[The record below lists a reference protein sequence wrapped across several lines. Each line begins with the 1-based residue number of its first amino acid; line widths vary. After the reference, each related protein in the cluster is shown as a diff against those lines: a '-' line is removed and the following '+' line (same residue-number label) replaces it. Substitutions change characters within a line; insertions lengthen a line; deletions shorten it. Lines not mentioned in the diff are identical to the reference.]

1 MGGARFVEF
10 NCKSGRTNYMKKHHL
25 CLISVAVLTAGCTS
39 YRHPEPVQAK
49 DALRHAM
56 TEQSKAGALT
66 SVPKSVQSE
75 LLQLNRPPQAISMP
89 EPRLR
94 IAAHDVDAVEFF
106 GSLFKGSRYSV
117 AVHPGVAG
125 QISVE
130 LKDVTLTEVL
140 AVVGDMYGFDVQRK
154 GNVFHVYPAGL
165 RTETI
170 PVNYLMMSRR
180 GLSRTSVSTG
190 GVASNDSNSSNNNNF
205 DNANG
210 STNNNTSNRSSNGGS
225 GSDGNGTRIETDT
238 NSDYWTDLRDTLQI
252 LVGSGDGRA
261 VITSP
266 QAGLV
271 TVRAYPKELKAVRE
285 FLSQSESHL
294 KRQVV
299 LEARIL
305 EVALSE
311 GYEQGVDWSGLTAS
325 WDGNKGIPTVAQP
338 ILTAPGSDPAYKL
351 LNGAGSL
358 GTSLVGATNPIFKA
372 IGGGAGFTIT
382 DGNFNVAVNL
392 LKTQGDVNTL
402 SSPRVTATNNQKAV
416 IKVGTDEY
424 YVTNASTTI
433 TTTPTGTDKTPNVEL
448 TPFFSGIAL
457 DVTPQIDED
466 GKVLLHIH
474 PSVIDTEEQNKVIDM
489 GTTGGKLQLPLA
501 KSSIRESDTV
511 VQANNG
517 DIIVIG
523 GLMKTDKQEIV
534 SKVPL
539 LGDIPWVGEAFTNR
553 RESTKKVELV
563 ILLKPTVVEKDTWQN
578 ELQRSSELLDK
589 WYPPKG

>member
-1 MGGARFVEF
+1 
-10 NCKSGRTNYMKKHHL
+10 MKKHHF
-25 CLISVAVLTAGCTS
+25 CLLPLALAVAGCTT

-49 DALRHAM
+49 DALKQAM
-56 TEQSKAGALT
+56 SEQSPTAPLT
-66 SVPKSVQSE
+66 SLPPSVQSE
-75 LLQLNRPPQAISMP
+75 LLQLNRPQQPMTIP
-89 EPRLR
+89 EKRMR

-125 QISVE
+125 VISVE
-130 LKDVTLTEVL
+130 LKDVTLQEAL
-140 AVVGDMYGFDVQRK
+140 ATVGDMYGFDVQRK

-170 PVNYLMMSRR
+170 PVNYLMMARR

-190 GVASNDSNSSNNNNF
+190 GVTANDNNNGNNNNF
-205 DNANG
+205 DNG
-210 STNNNTSNRSSNGGS
+210 LNNNSQGNTAS
-225 GSDGNGTRIETDT
+225 GDNNTNSNGTRIETDS
-238 NSDYWTDLRDTLQI
+238 NNDYWTDLRDALQTLI
-252 LVGSGDGRA
+252 GTGEGRA

-285 FLSQSESHL
+285 FLDQSGEHL

-305 EVALSE
+305 EVSLNE
-311 GYEQGVDWSGLTAS
+311 GYEQGVDWSGLSAS
-325 WDGNKGIPTVAQP
+325 WDGGKGIT
-338 ILTAPGSDPAYKL
+338 G
-351 LNGAGSL
+351 GGSL
-358 GTSLVGATNPIFKA
+358 MDSPIASTPNQIFRA
-372 IGGGAGFTIT
+372 LGGGAGFTIS
-382 DGNFNVAVNL
+382 DGNFNVAVSL

-424 YVTNASTTI
+424 FVTNASTT
-433 TTTPTGTDKTPNVEL
+433 TTTSGTSAPIVTPNVEL

-457 DVTPQIDED
+457 DVTPQIDEQ

-474 PSVIDTEEQNKVIDM
+474 PSVIDTEEQSKTISV
-489 GTTGGKLQLPLA
+489 GTADPLVLPLA

-523 GLMKTDKQEIV
+523 GLMKTDRQEIV

-553 RESTKKVELV
+553 RESNRKVELV
-563 ILLKPTVVEKDTWQN
+563 ILLKPTVVEKDTWQK

>member
-1 MGGARFVEF
+1 
-10 NCKSGRTNYMKKHHL
+10 MKKHRL
-25 CLISVAVLTAGCTS
+25 CLISVAMMAAGCTT
-39 YRHPEPVQAK
+39 YQHPEPTQAK
-49 DALRHAM
+49 DALKQAM
-56 TEQSKAGALT
+56 NEQQKQAAPLTAL
-66 SVPKSVQSE
+66 PKSVQSE
-75 LLQLNRPPQAISMP
+75 LLQLNRPQMPVGMP
-89 EPRLR
+89 EKRLR
-94 IAAHDVDAVEFF
+94 IAAHDVEAVEFF
-106 GSLFKGSRYSV
+106 GSLFNGSRYSV

-125 QISVE
+125 LVSVE
-130 LKDVTLTEVL
+130 LKDVTLPEVL

-154 GNVFHVYPAGL
+154 GNVFHIYPAGL

-190 GVASNDSNSSNNNNF
+190 GVTANDSNNSSDSSFDSASNNN
-205 DNANG
+205 
-210 STNNNTSNRSSNGGS
+210 STNNSSGNNSNGNS
-225 GSDGNGTRIETDT
+225 SNGTRIETDT
-238 NSDYWTDLRDTLQI
+238 NSDYWTDLRDSLQTLI
-252 LVGSGDGRA
+252 GTGDGRA

-271 TVRAYPKELKAVRE
+271 TIRAYPKELKAVRE
-285 FLSQSESHL
+285 FLNQSDSHL

-299 LEARIL
+299 LEARII
-305 EVALSE
+305 EVALNE
-311 GYEQGVDWSGLTAS
+311 GYEQGVDWSGLSAS
-325 WDGNKGIPTVAQP
+325 WDGNKGIT
-338 ILTAPGSDPAYKL
+338 G
-351 LNGAGSL
+351 GGSL
-358 GTSLVGATNPIFKA
+358 ANTQLPTTPNQIFSA
-372 IGGGAGFTIT
+372 LGGGAGFKVS

-424 YVTNASTTI
+424 FVTNASTTTVS
-433 TTTPTGTDKTPNVEL
+433 TTSGDRTTPNVEL
-448 TPFFSGIAL
+448 TPFFSGISL
-457 DVTPQIDED
+457 DVTPQIDEE

-474 PSVIDTEEQNKVIDM
+474 PSVIDTEEQTKTIKVTDSD
-489 GTTGGKLQLPLA
+489 TLVLPLA

-563 ILLKPTVVEKDTWQN
+563 IMLKPTVVEKDTWQN

-589 WYPPKG
+589 WYPAKG

>member
-10 NCKSGRTNYMKKHHL
+10 NCKSGCTYYMKKHHL
-25 CLISVAVLTAGCTS
+25 CLISAAVLTAGCTS

-56 TEQSKAGALT
+56 TEQNKGGALT

-190 GVASNDSNSSNNNNF
+190 GVASNDNNSSNNNNF
-205 DNANG
+205 DNANN
-210 STNNNTSNRSSNGGS
+210 STNNSTSNRSSNGS
-225 GSDGNGTRIETDT
+225 SNSDSNGTRIETDT
-238 NSDYWTDLRDTLQI
+238 SSDYWTDLRDTLQTLI
-252 LVGSGDGRA
+252 GGGDGRA

-271 TVRAYPKELKAVRE
+271 TIRAYPKELKAVRE
-285 FLSQSESHL
+285 FLNQSESHL

-305 EVALSE
+305 EVSLNE
-311 GYEQGVDWSGLTAS
+311 GYEQGVDWSGLSAS
-325 WDGNKGIPTVAQP
+325 WDGNKGIT
-338 ILTAPGSDPAYKL
+338 G
-351 LNGAGSL
+351 GGSL
-358 GTSLVGATNPIFKA
+358 TPSTIANTPNQIFSA
-372 IGGGAGFTIT
+372 LGGGAGFKIS

-424 YVTNASTTI
+424 FVTNASTT
-433 TTTPTGTDKTPNVEL
+433 TTTSGTSAPIVTPNVEL

-457 DVTPQIDED
+457 DVTPQIDEE

-474 PSVIDTEEQNKVIDM
+474 PSVIDTEEQKKTIDV
-489 GTTGGKLQLPLA
+489 GTADPLILPLA

>member
-1 MGGARFVEF
+1 
-10 NCKSGRTNYMKKHHL
+10 MKKHHL
-25 CLISVAVLTAGCTS
+25 CLISAAVLTAGCTS

-56 TEQSKAGALT
+56 TEQNKGGALT

-117 AVHPGVAG
+117 AVHPGVVG

-190 GVASNDSNSSNNNNF
+190 GVTANDNNGNSNSF

-210 STNNNTSNRSSNGGS
+210 SNNSTSNSNRSSNGS
-225 GSDGNGTRIETDT
+225 SNSDSNGTRIETDT
-238 NSDYWTDLRDTLQI
+238 NSDYWTDLRDTLQTLI
-252 LVGSGDGRA
+252 GSGDGRA

-271 TVRAYPKELKAVRE
+271 TIRAYPKELKAVRE
-285 FLSQSESHL
+285 FLNQSESHL

-305 EVALSE
+305 EVALNE
-311 GYEQGVDWSGLTAS
+311 GYEQGVDWSGLSAS
-325 WDGNKGIPTVAQP
+325 WDGNKGITGGGSAAPSQLPTTPNQ
-338 ILTAPGSDPAYKL
+338 
-351 LNGAGSL
+351 
-358 GTSLVGATNPIFKA
+358 IFSA
-372 IGGGAGFTIT
+372 LGGGAGFKIS

-424 YVTNASTTI
+424 FVTNASTTI
-433 TTTPTGTDKTPNVEL
+433 TTNSSGVSDKTPNVEL

-457 DVTPQIDED
+457 DVTPQIDEE

-474 PSVIDTEEQNKVIDM
+474 PSVIDTEEQQKTIDM
-489 GTTGGKLQLPLA
+489 GTSGGTLQLPLA

>member
-1 MGGARFVEF
+1 
-10 NCKSGRTNYMKKHHL
+10 MKTHRL
-25 CLISVAVLTAGCTS
+25 CLIAVAMMTAGCTT
-39 YRHPEPVQAK
+39 YRHPEPTQAK
-49 DALRHAM
+49 DALKQAM
-56 TEQSKAGALT
+56 SEQQKQAAPLT
-66 SVPKSVQSE
+66 TLPESVQSE
-75 LLQLNRPPQAISMP
+75 LLQLNRPQTPVPMP
-89 EPRLR
+89 EKRLR
-94 IAAHDVDAVEFF
+94 IAAHDVEAVEFF

-117 AVHPGVAG
+117 AVHPGVSG
-125 QISVE
+125 LVSVE
-130 LKDVTLTEVL
+130 LKDVTLQEVL

-154 GNVFHVYPAGL
+154 GNVFHIYPAGL

-190 GVASNDSNSSNNNNF
+190 GVTSNDNNNSNNNSFDSANSNNTSTSNSS
-205 DNANG
+205 G
-210 STNNNTSNRSSNGGS
+210 SNGN
-225 GSDGNGTRIETDT
+225 SDNSNGTRIETDT
-238 NSDYWTDLRDTLQI
+238 NSDYWTDLRTSLEMLI
-252 LVGSGDGRA
+252 GTGDGRA

-271 TVRAYPKELKAVRE
+271 TIRAYPKELKAVRE
-285 FLSQSESHL
+285 FLNQSESHL

-305 EVALSE
+305 EVALNE
-311 GYEQGVDWSGLTAS
+311 GYEQGVDWSGLSAS
-325 WDGNKGIPTVAQP
+325 WDGNKGIT
-338 ILTAPGSDPAYKL
+338 G
-351 LNGAGSL
+351 GGSL
-358 GTSLVGATNPIFKA
+358 ANTGLPVTPNQIFTA
-372 IGGGAGFTIT
+372 LGGGAGFKIS
-382 DGNFNVAVNL
+382 DGSFKVAVNL

-424 YVTNASTTI
+424 FVTNASTTI
-433 TTTPTGTDKTPNVEL
+433 TTNSSGVSDKTPNVEL

-457 DVTPQIDED
+457 DVTPQIDEE

-489 GTTGGKLQLPLA
+489 GTTGGKLELPLA
-501 KSSIRESDTV
+501 RSSIRESDTV

-563 ILLKPTVVEKDTWQN
+563 ILLKPTVVEKETWQN
-578 ELQRSSELLDK
+578 ELQRSADLLDK

>member
-1 MGGARFVEF
+1 
-10 NCKSGRTNYMKKHHL
+10 MKKHHL
-25 CLISVAVLTAGCTS
+25 CLISAAVLTAGCTS

-56 TEQSKAGALT
+56 TEQNKGGALT

-190 GVASNDSNSSNNNNF
+190 GVASNDNNSSNNNNF
-205 DNANG
+205 DNANN
-210 STNNNTSNRSSNGGS
+210 STNNSTSNRSSNGS
-225 GSDGNGTRIETDT
+225 SNSDSNGTRIETDT
-238 NSDYWTDLRDTLQI
+238 SSDYWTDLRDTLQTLI
-252 LVGSGDGRA
+252 GGGDGRA

-271 TVRAYPKELKAVRE
+271 TIRAYPKELKAVRE
-285 FLSQSESHL
+285 FLNQSESHL

-305 EVALSE
+305 EVSLNE
-311 GYEQGVDWSGLTAS
+311 GYEQGVDWSGLSAS
-325 WDGNKGIPTVAQP
+325 WDGNKGIT
-338 ILTAPGSDPAYKL
+338 G
-351 LNGAGSL
+351 GGSL
-358 GTSLVGATNPIFKA
+358 TPSTIANTPNQIFSA
-372 IGGGAGFTIT
+372 LGGGAGFKIS

-424 YVTNASTTI
+424 FVTNASTT
-433 TTTPTGTDKTPNVEL
+433 TTTSGTSAPIVTPNVEL

-457 DVTPQIDED
+457 DVTPQIDEE

-474 PSVIDTEEQNKVIDM
+474 PSVIDTEEQKKTIDV
-489 GTTGGKLQLPLA
+489 GTADPLILPLA

>member
-1 MGGARFVEF
+1 M
-10 NCKSGRTNYMKKHHL
+10 NNMKKHHF
-25 CLISVAVLTAGCTS
+25 CLLPIALAMAGCTT
-39 YRHPEPVQAK
+39 YKHPEPVQAK
-49 DALRHAM
+49 DALKQAM
-56 TEQSKAGALT
+56 TEQNQTAPLT
-66 SVPKSVQSE
+66 TLPPSVQSE
-75 LLQLNRPPQAISMP
+75 LLQLNRPQQPMAVP
-89 EPRLR
+89 EKRLR

-125 QISVE
+125 SISVE
-130 LKDVTLTEVL
+130 LKDVTLQEAL

-170 PVNYLMMSRR
+170 PVNYLMMARR

-190 GVASNDSNSSNNNNF
+190 GVTANDNNNNGNNNSFDGSNNSSNSNNGNNNY
-205 DNANG
+205 G
-210 STNNNTSNRSSNGGS
+210 SSSNGDS
-225 GSDGNGTRIETDT
+225 SNSNNSNGTRIETDS
-238 NSDYWTDLRDTLQI
+238 NNDYWTDLRDSLQTLI
-252 LVGSGDGRA
+252 GTGEGRA

-271 TVRAYPKELKAVRE
+271 TVRAYPKELKAVRD
-285 FLSQSESHL
+285 FLDQSGEHL

-305 EVALSE
+305 EVSLNE
-311 GYEQGVDWSGLTAS
+311 GYEQGVDWNGLSAS
-325 WDGNKGIPTVAQP
+325 WDGNKGIR
-338 ILTAPGSDPAYKL
+338 G
-351 LNGAGSL
+351 GGSL
-358 GTSLVGATNPIFKA
+358 GNSQVGASNPIFNA
-372 IGGGAGFTIT
+372 IGGGAGFTIS
-382 DGNFNVAVNL
+382 DGNFVVAVDL

-424 YVTNASTTI
+424 FVTNASTT
-433 TTTPTGTDKTPNVEL
+433 TTTSGNSAPIVTPNVEL

-457 DVTPQIDED
+457 DVTPQIDEQ
-466 GKVLLHIH
+466 GRVLLHIH
-474 PSVIDTEEQNKVIDM
+474 PSVIDTEEQKKTIDV
-489 GTTGGKLQLPLA
+489 GTAAPLILPLA

-523 GLMKTDKQEIV
+523 GLMKTDKKEVV

-553 RESTKKVELV
+553 SESTQKVELV
-563 ILLKPTVVEKDTWQN
+563 ILLKPTVVDNDTWQK

-589 WYPPKG
+589 WYPSKG

>member
-1 MGGARFVEF
+1 
-10 NCKSGRTNYMKKHHL
+10 MKKHRL
-25 CLISVAVLTAGCTS
+25 CLISVAMMAAGCTT
-39 YRHPEPVQAK
+39 YQHPEPTQAK
-49 DALRHAM
+49 DALKQAM
-56 TEQSKAGALT
+56 NEQQKQAAPLTAL
-66 SVPKSVQSE
+66 PKSVQSE
-75 LLQLNRPPQAISMP
+75 LLQLNRPQMPVGMP
-89 EPRLR
+89 EKRLR
-94 IAAHDVDAVEFF
+94 IAAHDVEAVEFF

-125 QISVE
+125 LVSVE
-130 LKDVTLTEVL
+130 LKDVTLPEVL

-154 GNVFHVYPAGL
+154 GNVFHIYPAGL

-190 GVASNDSNSSNNNNF
+190 GVTANDSNNSSDSSFDSASNNNS
-205 DNANG
+205 G
-210 STNNNTSNRSSNGGS
+210 SNSSTSSNSS
-225 GSDGNGTRIETDT
+225 GDNNNGTRIETDT
-238 NSDYWTDLRDTLQI
+238 NSDYWTDLRDSLQTLI
-252 LVGSGDGRA
+252 GTGDGRA

-271 TVRAYPKELKAVRE
+271 TIRAYPKELKAVRE
-285 FLSQSESHL
+285 FLTQSESHL

-299 LEARIL
+299 LEARII
-305 EVALSE
+305 EVALNE
-311 GYEQGVDWSGLTAS
+311 GYEQGVDWSGLSAS
-325 WDGNKGIPTVAQP
+325 WDGNKGITGGQSLANTQLPSTPNQ
-338 ILTAPGSDPAYKL
+338 IFTAL
-351 LNGAGSL
+351 
-358 GTSLVGATNPIFKA
+358 
-372 IGGGAGFTIT
+372 GGGAGFTIS

-433 TTTPTGTDKTPNVEL
+433 TTTSTGTDKTPNVEL

-457 DVTPQIDED
+457 DVTPQIDEE

-489 GTTGGKLQLPLA
+489 GTSGGKLQLPLA

-563 ILLKPTVVEKDTWQN
+563 IMLKPTVVEKDTWQN

-589 WYPPKG
+589 WYPAKG

>member
-1 MGGARFVEF
+1 
-10 NCKSGRTNYMKKHHL
+10 MKKHPF
-25 CLISVAVLTAGCTS
+25 CLLPLALAVAGCTT

-49 DALRHAM
+49 DALKQAM
-56 TEQSKAGALT
+56 SEQSPTAPLT
-66 SVPKSVQSE
+66 SLPPSVQSE
-75 LLQLNRPPQAISMP
+75 LLQLNRPQQPMTIP
-89 EPRLR
+89 EKRMR

-125 QISVE
+125 VISVE
-130 LKDVTLTEVL
+130 LKDVTLQEAL
-140 AVVGDMYGFDVQRK
+140 ATVGDMYGFDVQRK

-170 PVNYLMMSRR
+170 PVNYLMMARR

-190 GVASNDSNSSNNNNF
+190 GVTANDNNNGNNNNF
-205 DNANG
+205 DNGLNNSGNNNSQGNTANG
-210 STNNNTSNRSSNGGS
+210 DNNTNS
-225 GSDGNGTRIETDT
+225 NGTRIETDS
-238 NSDYWTDLRDTLQI
+238 NNDYWTDLRDALQTLI
-252 LVGSGDGRA
+252 GTGEGRA

-285 FLSQSESHL
+285 FLDQSGEHL

-305 EVALSE
+305 EVSLNE
-311 GYEQGVDWSGLTAS
+311 GYEQGVDWSGLSAS
-325 WDGNKGIPTVAQP
+325 WDGGKGIT
-338 ILTAPGSDPAYKL
+338 G
-351 LNGAGSL
+351 GGSL
-358 GTSLVGATNPIFKA
+358 MDSPIASTPNQIFRA
-372 IGGGAGFTIT
+372 LGGGAGFTIS
-382 DGNFNVAVNL
+382 DGNFNVAVSL

-424 YVTNASTTI
+424 FVTNASTT
-433 TTTPTGTDKTPNVEL
+433 TTTSGTSAPIVTPNVEL

-457 DVTPQIDED
+457 DVTPQIDEQ

-474 PSVIDTEEQNKVIDM
+474 PSVIDTEEQSKTINV
-489 GTTGGKLQLPLA
+489 GTADPLVLPLA

-523 GLMKTDKQEIV
+523 GLMKTDRQEIV

-553 RESTKKVELV
+553 RESNRKVELV
-563 ILLKPTVVEKDTWQN
+563 ILLKPTVVEKDTWQK

>member
-1 MGGARFVEF
+1 M
-10 NCKSGRTNYMKKHHL
+10 
-25 CLISVAVLTAGCTS
+25 
-39 YRHPEPVQAK
+39 
-49 DALRHAM
+49 
-56 TEQSKAGALT
+56 
-66 SVPKSVQSE
+66 
-75 LLQLNRPPQAISMP
+75 
-89 EPRLR
+89 
-94 IAAHDVDAVEFF
+94 EFF

-125 QISVE
+125 LVSVE
-130 LKDVTLTEVL
+130 LKDVTLPEVL

-154 GNVFHVYPAGL
+154 GNVFHIYPAGL

-190 GVASNDSNSSNNNNF
+190 GVTANDSNNSSDSSFDSASNNN
-205 DNANG
+205 
-210 STNNNTSNRSSNGGS
+210 STNNSSGNNSNGNS
-225 GSDGNGTRIETDT
+225 SNGTRIETDT
-238 NSDYWTDLRDTLQI
+238 NSDYWTDLRDSLQTLI
-252 LVGSGDGRA
+252 GTGDGRA

-271 TVRAYPKELKAVRE
+271 TIRAYPKELKAVRE
-285 FLSQSESHL
+285 FLNQSDSHL

-299 LEARIL
+299 LEARII
-305 EVALSE
+305 EVALNE
-311 GYEQGVDWSGLTAS
+311 GYEQGVDWSGLSAS
-325 WDGNKGIPTVAQP
+325 WDGNKGIT
-338 ILTAPGSDPAYKL
+338 G
-351 LNGAGSL
+351 GGSL
-358 GTSLVGATNPIFKA
+358 ANTQLPTTPNQVFTAL
-372 IGGGAGFTIT
+372 GGGAGFKVS

-424 YVTNASTTI
+424 FVTNASTTTVS
-433 TTTPTGTDKTPNVEL
+433 TTSADRTTPNVEL
-448 TPFFSGIAL
+448 TPFFSGISL
-457 DVTPQIDED
+457 DVTPQIDEE

-474 PSVIDTEEQNKVIDM
+474 PSVIDTEEQTKTIKVTDSD
-489 GTTGGKLQLPLA
+489 TLVLPLA

-563 ILLKPTVVEKDTWQN
+563 IMLKPTVVEKDTWQN

-589 WYPPKG
+589 WYPAKG

>member
-1 MGGARFVEF
+1 
-10 NCKSGRTNYMKKHHL
+10 MKKHHL
-25 CLISVAVLTAGCTS
+25 CLISAAVLTAGCTS

-56 TEQSKAGALT
+56 TEQNKGGALT

-89 EPRLR
+89 EARLR

-190 GVASNDSNSSNNNNF
+190 GVTANDNNGNSNSF
-205 DNANG
+205 DNANN
-210 STNNNTSNRSSNGGS
+210 STNNNSISNRSSNGS
-225 GSDGNGTRIETDT
+225 SNSDSNGTRIETDT
-238 NSDYWTDLRDTLQI
+238 NSDYWTDLRDTLQTLI
-252 LVGSGDGRA
+252 GSGDGRA

-271 TVRAYPKELKAVRE
+271 TIRAYPKELKAVRE
-285 FLSQSESHL
+285 FLNQSESHL

-305 EVALSE
+305 EVALNE
-311 GYEQGVDWSGLTAS
+311 GYEQGVDWSGLSAS
-325 WDGNKGIPTVAQP
+325 WDGNKGIT
-338 ILTAPGSDPAYKL
+338 G
-351 LNGAGSL
+351 GGSL
-358 GTSLVGATNPIFKA
+358 TPSTIANTPNQIFSA
-372 IGGGAGFTIT
+372 LGGGAGFKIS

-424 YVTNASTTI
+424 FVTNASTTI
-433 TTTPTGTDKTPNVEL
+433 TTNSSGVSDKTPNVEL

-457 DVTPQIDED
+457 DVTPQIDEE

-489 GTTGGKLQLPLA
+489 GTTGGKLELPLA

>member
-1 MGGARFVEF
+1 
-10 NCKSGRTNYMKKHHL
+10 MKKHRL
-25 CLISVAVLTAGCTS
+25 CLITVAMMAAGCTT
-39 YRHPEPVQAK
+39 YQHPEPTQAK
-49 DALRHAM
+49 DALKQAM
-56 TEQSKAGALT
+56 NEQQKQAAPLTAL
-66 SVPKSVQSE
+66 PKSVQSE
-75 LLQLNRPPQAISMP
+75 LLQLNRPQIPVGMP
-89 EPRLR
+89 EKRLR
-94 IAAHDVDAVEFF
+94 IAAHDVEAVEFF

-125 QISVE
+125 LVSVE
-130 LKDVTLTEVL
+130 LKDVTLPEVL

-154 GNVFHVYPAGL
+154 GNVFHIYPAGL

-190 GVASNDSNSSNNNNF
+190 GVTANDSNNSSDSSFDSASNNNS
-205 DNANG
+205 G
-210 STNNNTSNRSSNGGS
+210 SNSSTSSNSS
-225 GSDGNGTRIETDT
+225 GDNNNGTRIETDT
-238 NSDYWTDLRDTLQI
+238 NSDYWTDLRDSLQTLI
-252 LVGSGDGRA
+252 GTGDGRA

-271 TVRAYPKELKAVRE
+271 TIRAYPKELKAVRE
-285 FLSQSESHL
+285 FLTQSESHL

-299 LEARIL
+299 LEARII
-305 EVALSE
+305 EVALNE
-311 GYEQGVDWSGLTAS
+311 GYEQGVDWSGLSAS
-325 WDGNKGIPTVAQP
+325 WDGNKGITGGQ
-338 ILTAPGSDPAYKL
+338 
-351 LNGAGSL
+351 SL
-358 GTSLVGATNPIFKA
+358 ANTQLPSTPNQIFSA
-372 IGGGAGFTIT
+372 LGGGAGFKIS

-433 TTTPTGTDKTPNVEL
+433 TTTSTGTDKTPNVEL

-457 DVTPQIDED
+457 DVTPQIDEE

-489 GTTGGKLQLPLA
+489 GTSGGKLQLPLA

-563 ILLKPTVVEKDTWQN
+563 IMLKPTVVEKDTWQN

-589 WYPPKG
+589 WYPAKG

>member
-1 MGGARFVEF
+1 
-10 NCKSGRTNYMKKHHL
+10 MKKHHL
-25 CLISVAVLTAGCTS
+25 CLISAAVLTAGCTS

-56 TEQSKAGALT
+56 TEQNKGGALT

-190 GVASNDSNSSNNNNF
+190 GVASNDNNSSNNNNF
-205 DNANG
+205 DNANN
-210 STNNNTSNRSSNGGS
+210 STNNSASNRSSNGNS
-225 GSDGNGTRIETDT
+225 NSDSNGTRIETDT
-238 NSDYWTDLRDTLQI
+238 NSDYWTDLRDTLQTLI
-252 LVGSGDGRA
+252 GSGDGRA

-271 TVRAYPKELKAVRE
+271 TIRAYPKELKAVRE
-285 FLSQSESHL
+285 FLNQSESHL

-305 EVALSE
+305 EVALNE
-311 GYEQGVDWSGLTAS
+311 GYEQGVDWSGLSAS
-325 WDGNKGIPTVAQP
+325 WDGNKGIT
-338 ILTAPGSDPAYKL
+338 G
-351 LNGAGSL
+351 GGSL
-358 GTSLVGATNPIFKA
+358 TPSTIANTPNQIFSA
-372 IGGGAGFTIT
+372 LGGGAGFKIS

-424 YVTNASTTI
+424 FVTNASTT
-433 TTTPTGTDKTPNVEL
+433 TTTSGTSAPIVTPNVEL

-457 DVTPQIDED
+457 DVTPQIDEE

-474 PSVIDTEEQNKVIDM
+474 PSVIDTEEQKKTIDV
-489 GTTGGKLQLPLA
+489 GTADPLILPLA

>member
-1 MGGARFVEF
+1 
-10 NCKSGRTNYMKKHHL
+10 MKKHHL
-25 CLISVAVLTAGCTS
+25 CLISAAVLTAGCTS

-56 TEQSKAGALT
+56 TEQNKGGALT

-75 LLQLNRPPQAISMP
+75 LLQLNRPPQAISMS

-190 GVASNDSNSSNNNNF
+190 GVASNDNNSSNNNNF
-205 DNANG
+205 DNANNN
-210 STNNNTSNRSSNGGS
+210 TNNSTSNRSSNGNS
-225 GSDGNGTRIETDT
+225 NSDSNGTRIETDT
-238 NSDYWTDLRDTLQI
+238 NSDYWTDLRDTLQTLI
-252 LVGSGDGRA
+252 GSGDGRA

-271 TVRAYPKELKAVRE
+271 TIRAYPKELKAVRE
-285 FLSQSESHL
+285 FLNQSESHL

-305 EVALSE
+305 EVALNE
-311 GYEQGVDWSGLTAS
+311 GYEQGVDWSGLSAS
-325 WDGNKGIPTVAQP
+325 WDGNKGIT
-338 ILTAPGSDPAYKL
+338 G
-351 LNGAGSL
+351 GGSL
-358 GTSLVGATNPIFKA
+358 TPSTIANTPNQIFSA
-372 IGGGAGFTIT
+372 LGGGAGFKIS

-424 YVTNASTTI
+424 FVTNASTT
-433 TTTPTGTDKTPNVEL
+433 TTTSGTSAPIVTPNVEL

-457 DVTPQIDED
+457 DVTPQIDEE

-474 PSVIDTEEQNKVIDM
+474 PSVIDTEEQKKTIDV
-489 GTTGGKLQLPLA
+489 GTADPLILPLA

>member
-1 MGGARFVEF
+1 
-10 NCKSGRTNYMKKHHL
+10 MKKHHF
-25 CLISVAVLTAGCTS
+25 CLLPLALAVAACTS
-39 YRHPEPVQAK
+39 YQHPEPVQAK
-49 DALRHAM
+49 DALKQAM
-56 TEQSKAGALT
+56 NEQTPTAPLT
-66 SVPKSVQSE
+66 TLPPSVQSE
-75 LLQLNRPPQAISMP
+75 LLQLNRPQQPLAVP
-89 EPRLR
+89 EKRLR

-125 QISVE
+125 AISVE
-130 LKDVTLTEVL
+130 LKDVTLQEAL
-140 AVVGDMYGFDVQRK
+140 ATVGDMYGFDVQRK

-170 PVNYLMMSRR
+170 PVNYLMMARR

-190 GVASNDSNSSNNNNF
+190 GVTANDNNNN
-205 DNANG
+205 G
-210 STNNNTSNRSSNGGS
+210 NNNVDSSGNNNGGNNNLGSSNGDNGNS
-225 GSDGNGTRIETDT
+225 NNSNGTRIETDS
-238 NSDYWTDLRDTLQI
+238 NNDYWTDLRDALQTLI
-252 LVGSGDGRA
+252 GTGEGRA

-285 FLSQSESHL
+285 FLDQSGEHL

-305 EVALSE
+305 EVSLNE
-311 GYEQGVDWSGLTAS
+311 GYEQGVDWSGLSAS
-325 WDGNKGIPTVAQP
+325 WDGNKGIR
-338 ILTAPGSDPAYKL
+338 G
-351 LNGAGSL
+351 GGSL
-358 GTSLVGATNPIFKA
+358 GNSQVGASNPIFNA
-372 IGGGAGFTIT
+372 IGGGAGFTIS
-382 DGNFNVAVNL
+382 DGNFVVAVDL

-424 YVTNASTTI
+424 FVTNASTT
-433 TTTPTGTDKTPNVEL
+433 TTTSGNSAPIVTPNVEL

-457 DVTPQIDED
+457 DVTPQIDEA
-466 GKVLLHIH
+466 GRVLLHIH
-474 PSVIDTEEQNKVIDM
+474 PSVIDTEEQNKTINV
-489 GTTGGKLQLPLA
+489 GTADPLVLPLA
-501 KSSIRESDTV
+501 KSAIRESDTV

-563 ILLKPTVVEKDTWQN
+563 ILLKPTVVEKDTWQK

>member
-1 MGGARFVEF
+1 
-10 NCKSGRTNYMKKHHL
+10 MKKHRL
-25 CLISVAVLTAGCTS
+25 CLITVAMMAAGCTT
-39 YRHPEPVQAK
+39 YQHPEPTQAK
-49 DALRHAM
+49 DALKQAM
-56 TEQSKAGALT
+56 NEQQKQAAPLTAL
-66 SVPKSVQSE
+66 PKSVQSE
-75 LLQLNRPPQAISMP
+75 LLQLNRPQMPVGMP
-89 EPRLR
+89 EKRLR
-94 IAAHDVDAVEFF
+94 IAAHDVEAVEFF

-125 QISVE
+125 LVSVE
-130 LKDVTLTEVL
+130 LKDVTLPEVL

-154 GNVFHVYPAGL
+154 GNVFHIYPAGL

-190 GVASNDSNSSNNNNF
+190 GVTANDSNNSSDSSFDSASNNNS
-205 DNANG
+205 G
-210 STNNNTSNRSSNGGS
+210 SNSSTSSNSS
-225 GSDGNGTRIETDT
+225 GDNNNGTRIETDT
-238 NSDYWTDLRDTLQI
+238 NSDYWTDLRDSLQTLI
-252 LVGSGDGRA
+252 GSGDGRA

-271 TVRAYPKELKAVRE
+271 TIRAYPKELKAVRE
-285 FLSQSESHL
+285 FLTQSESHL

-299 LEARIL
+299 LEARII
-305 EVALSE
+305 EVALNE
-311 GYEQGVDWSGLTAS
+311 GYEQGVDWSGLSAS
-325 WDGNKGIPTVAQP
+325 WDGNKGITGGQSLANTQLPSTPNQ
-338 ILTAPGSDPAYKL
+338 IFTAL
-351 LNGAGSL
+351 
-358 GTSLVGATNPIFKA
+358 
-372 IGGGAGFTIT
+372 GGGAGFTIS

-433 TTTPTGTDKTPNVEL
+433 TTTSTGTDKTPNVEL

-457 DVTPQIDED
+457 DVTPQIDEE

-489 GTTGGKLQLPLA
+489 GTSGGKLQLPLA

-563 ILLKPTVVEKDTWQN
+563 IMLKPTVVEKDTWQN

-589 WYPPKG
+589 WHPAKG

>member
-1 MGGARFVEF
+1 
-10 NCKSGRTNYMKKHHL
+10 MKKHHL

-190 GVASNDSNSSNNNNF
+190 GVTSNDSNNSNNNNF

-210 STNNNTSNRSSNGGS
+210 STNNSTSNRSSNGSS

-238 NSDYWTDLRDTLQI
+238 NSDYWTDLRDTLQTLI
-252 LVGSGDGRA
+252 GSGDGRA

-285 FLSQSESHL
+285 FLNQSENHL

-305 EVALSE
+305 EVALNE
-311 GYEQGVDWSGLTAS
+311 GYEQGVDWSGLSAS
-325 WDGNKGIPTVAQP
+325 WDGNKGIT
-338 ILTAPGSDPAYKL
+338 G
-351 LNGAGSL
+351 GGSL
-358 GTSLVGATNPIFKA
+358 APTQLPSTPNQIFSA
-372 IGGGAGFTIT
+372 LGGGAGFKIS

-424 YVTNASTTI
+424 FVTNASTT
-433 TTTPTGTDKTPNVEL
+433 TTTSGTSAPIVTPNVEL

-457 DVTPQIDED
+457 DVTPQIDEE

-474 PSVIDTEEQNKVIDM
+474 PSVIDTEEQKKTIDV
-489 GTTGGKLQLPLA
+489 GTADPLVLPLA
-501 KSSIRESDTV
+501 RSSIRESDTV

>member
-1 MGGARFVEF
+1 
-10 NCKSGRTNYMKKHHL
+10 MKKHHF
-25 CLISVAVLTAGCTS
+25 CLLPLALAVAGCTT

-49 DALRHAM
+49 DALKQAM
-56 TEQSKAGALT
+56 SEQSPTAPLT
-66 SVPKSVQSE
+66 SLPPSVQSE
-75 LLQLNRPPQAISMP
+75 LLQLNRPQQPMTIP
-89 EPRLR
+89 EKRMR

-125 QISVE
+125 VISVE
-130 LKDVTLTEVL
+130 LKDVTLQEAL
-140 AVVGDMYGFDVQRK
+140 ATVGDMYGFDVQRK

-170 PVNYLMMSRR
+170 PVNYLMMARR

-190 GVASNDSNSSNNNNF
+190 GVTANDNNNGNNNNF
-205 DNANG
+205 DNGLNNSG
-210 STNNNTSNRSSNGGS
+210 NNNNQGNTAN
-225 GSDGNGTRIETDT
+225 SDNNTNSNGTRIETDS
-238 NSDYWTDLRDTLQI
+238 NNDYWTDLRDALQTLI
-252 LVGSGDGRA
+252 GTGEGRA

-285 FLSQSESHL
+285 FLDQSGEHL

-305 EVALSE
+305 EVSLNE
-311 GYEQGVDWSGLTAS
+311 GYEQGVDWSGLSAS
-325 WDGNKGIPTVAQP
+325 WDGGKGIT
-338 ILTAPGSDPAYKL
+338 G
-351 LNGAGSL
+351 GGSL
-358 GTSLVGATNPIFKA
+358 MDSPIASTPNQIFRA
-372 IGGGAGFTIT
+372 LGGGAGFTIS
-382 DGNFNVAVNL
+382 DGNFNVAVSL

-424 YVTNASTTI
+424 FVTNASTT
-433 TTTPTGTDKTPNVEL
+433 TTTSGTSAPIVTPNVEL

-457 DVTPQIDED
+457 DVTPQIDEQ

-474 PSVIDTEEQNKVIDM
+474 PSVIDTEEQSKTISV
-489 GTTGGKLQLPLA
+489 GTADPLVLPLA

-523 GLMKTDKQEIV
+523 GLMKTDRQEIV

-553 RESTKKVELV
+553 RESNRKVELV
-563 ILLKPTVVEKDTWQN
+563 ILLKPTVVEKDTWQK

>member
-1 MGGARFVEF
+1 
-10 NCKSGRTNYMKKHHL
+10 MKKHHF
-25 CLISVAVLTAGCTS
+25 CLLPLALAVAACTS
-39 YRHPEPVQAK
+39 YQHPEPVQAK
-49 DALRHAM
+49 DALKQAM
-56 TEQSKAGALT
+56 KEQTPTAPLT
-66 SVPKSVQSE
+66 TLPPSVQSE
-75 LLQLNRPPQAISMP
+75 LLQLNRPQQPLAVP
-89 EPRLR
+89 EKRLR

-125 QISVE
+125 AISVE
-130 LKDVTLTEVL
+130 LKDVTLQEAL
-140 AVVGDMYGFDVQRK
+140 ATVGDMYGFDVQRK

-170 PVNYLMMSRR
+170 PVNYLMMARR

-190 GVASNDSNSSNNNNF
+190 GVTANDNNNNGNNNF
-205 DNANG
+205 DSSG
-210 STNNNTSNRSSNGGS
+210 NNNNGNNNLGSSNGDNGNS
-225 GSDGNGTRIETDT
+225 NNSNGTRIETDS
-238 NSDYWTDLRDTLQI
+238 NNDYWSDLRDALQTLI
-252 LVGSGDGRA
+252 GTGEGRA

-285 FLSQSESHL
+285 FLDQSGEHL

-305 EVALSE
+305 EVALNE
-311 GYEQGVDWSGLTAS
+311 GYEQGVDWSGLSAS
-325 WDGNKGIPTVAQP
+325 WDGNKGIT
-338 ILTAPGSDPAYKL
+338 G
-351 LNGAGSL
+351 GGSL
-358 GTSLVGATNPIFKA
+358 LDSPIASTPNQIFRA
-372 IGGGAGFTIT
+372 LGGGAGFTIS
-382 DGNFNVAVNL
+382 DGNFNVAVSL

-424 YVTNASTTI
+424 FVTNASTT
-433 TTTPTGTDKTPNVEL
+433 TTSGNSAPIVTPNVEL

-457 DVTPQIDED
+457 DVTPQIDEA
-466 GKVLLHIH
+466 GRVLLHIH
-474 PSVIDTEEQNKVIDM
+474 PSVIDTEEQSKTINV
-489 GTTGGKLQLPLA
+489 GTADPLVLPLA

-563 ILLKPTVVEKDTWQN
+563 ILLKPTVVEKDTWQK

>member
-1 MGGARFVEF
+1 M
-10 NCKSGRTNYMKKHHL
+10 S
-25 CLISVAVLTAGCTS
+25 
-39 YRHPEPVQAK
+39 
-49 DALRHAM
+49 
-56 TEQSKAGALT
+56 EQSPTAPLT
-66 SVPKSVQSE
+66 SLPPSVQSE
-75 LLQLNRPPQAISMP
+75 LLQLNRPQQPMTIP
-89 EPRLR
+89 EKRMR

-125 QISVE
+125 VISVE
-130 LKDVTLTEVL
+130 LKDVTLQEAL
-140 AVVGDMYGFDVQRK
+140 ATVGDMYGFDVQRK

-170 PVNYLMMSRR
+170 PVNYLMMARR

-190 GVASNDSNSSNNNNF
+190 GVTANDNNNGNNNNF
-205 DNANG
+205 DNGLNNSG
-210 STNNNTSNRSSNGGS
+210 NNNSQGNTAS
-225 GSDGNGTRIETDT
+225 GDNNTNSNGTRIETDS
-238 NSDYWTDLRDTLQI
+238 NNDYWTDLRDALQTLI
-252 LVGSGDGRA
+252 GTGEGRA

-285 FLSQSESHL
+285 FLDQSGEHL

-305 EVALSE
+305 EVSLNE
-311 GYEQGVDWSGLTAS
+311 GYEQGVDWSGLSAS
-325 WDGNKGIPTVAQP
+325 WDGGKGIT
-338 ILTAPGSDPAYKL
+338 G
-351 LNGAGSL
+351 GGSL
-358 GTSLVGATNPIFKA
+358 MDSPIASTPNQIFRA
-372 IGGGAGFTIT
+372 LGGGAGFTIS
-382 DGNFNVAVNL
+382 DGNFNVAVSL

-424 YVTNASTTI
+424 FVTNASTT
-433 TTTPTGTDKTPNVEL
+433 TTTSGTSAPIVTPNVEL

-457 DVTPQIDED
+457 DVTPQIDEQ

-474 PSVIDTEEQNKVIDM
+474 PSVIDTEEQSKTISV
-489 GTTGGKLQLPLA
+489 GTADPLVLPLA

-523 GLMKTDKQEIV
+523 GLMKTDRQEIV

-553 RESTKKVELV
+553 RESNRKVELV
-563 ILLKPTVVEKDTWQN
+563 ILLKPTVVEKDTWQK

>member
-1 MGGARFVEF
+1 
-10 NCKSGRTNYMKKHHL
+10 MKKHPF
-25 CLISVAVLTAGCTS
+25 CLLPLALAVAGCTT

-49 DALRHAM
+49 DALKQAM
-56 TEQSKAGALT
+56 SEQSPTAPLT
-66 SVPKSVQSE
+66 SLPPSVQSE
-75 LLQLNRPPQAISMP
+75 LLQLNRPQQPMTIP
-89 EPRLR
+89 EKRMR

-125 QISVE
+125 VISVE
-130 LKDVTLTEVL
+130 LKDVTLQEAL
-140 AVVGDMYGFDVQRK
+140 ATVGDMYGFDVQRK

-170 PVNYLMMSRR
+170 PVNYLMMARR

-190 GVASNDSNSSNNNNF
+190 GVTANDNNNGNNNNF
-205 DNANG
+205 DNGLNNSG
-210 STNNNTSNRSSNGGS
+210 NNNSQGNTAS
-225 GSDGNGTRIETDT
+225 GDNNTNSNGTRIETDS
-238 NSDYWTDLRDTLQI
+238 NNDYWTDLRDALQTLI
-252 LVGSGDGRA
+252 GTGEGRA

-285 FLSQSESHL
+285 FLDQSGEHL

-305 EVALSE
+305 EVSLNE
-311 GYEQGVDWSGLTAS
+311 GYEQGVDWSGLSAS
-325 WDGNKGIPTVAQP
+325 WDGGKGIT
-338 ILTAPGSDPAYKL
+338 G
-351 LNGAGSL
+351 GGSL
-358 GTSLVGATNPIFKA
+358 MDSPIASTPNQIFRA
-372 IGGGAGFTIT
+372 LGGGAGFTIS
-382 DGNFNVAVNL
+382 DGNFNVAVSL

-424 YVTNASTTI
+424 FVTNASTT
-433 TTTPTGTDKTPNVEL
+433 TTTSGTSAPIGTPNVEL

-457 DVTPQIDED
+457 DVTPQIDEQ

-474 PSVIDTEEQNKVIDM
+474 PSVIDTEEQSKTISV
-489 GTTGGKLQLPLA
+489 GTADPLVLPLA

-523 GLMKTDKQEIV
+523 GLMKTDRQEIV

-553 RESTKKVELV
+553 RESNRKVELV
-563 ILLKPTVVEKDTWQN
+563 ILLKPTVVEKDTWQK

>member
-1 MGGARFVEF
+1 
-10 NCKSGRTNYMKKHHL
+10 MKKHPF
-25 CLISVAVLTAGCTS
+25 CLLPLALAVAGCTT

-49 DALRHAM
+49 DALKQAM
-56 TEQSKAGALT
+56 SEQSPTAPLT
-66 SVPKSVQSE
+66 SLPPSVQSE
-75 LLQLNRPPQAISMP
+75 LLQLNRPQQPMTIP
-89 EPRLR
+89 EKRMR

-125 QISVE
+125 AISVE
-130 LKDVTLTEVL
+130 LKDVTLQEAL
-140 AVVGDMYGFDVQRK
+140 ATVGDMYGFDVQRK

-170 PVNYLMMSRR
+170 PVNYLMMARR

-190 GVASNDSNSSNNNNF
+190 GVTANDNNNGNNNNF
-205 DNANG
+205 DNGLNNSG
-210 STNNNTSNRSSNGGS
+210 NNNSQGNTAS
-225 GSDGNGTRIETDT
+225 GDNNTNSNGTRIETDS
-238 NSDYWTDLRDTLQI
+238 NNDYWTDLRDALQTLI
-252 LVGSGDGRA
+252 GTGEGRA

-285 FLSQSESHL
+285 FLDQSGEHL

-305 EVALSE
+305 EVSLNE
-311 GYEQGVDWSGLTAS
+311 GYEQGVDWSGLSAS
-325 WDGNKGIPTVAQP
+325 WDGGKGIT
-338 ILTAPGSDPAYKL
+338 G
-351 LNGAGSL
+351 GGSL
-358 GTSLVGATNPIFKA
+358 MDSPIASTPNQIFRA
-372 IGGGAGFTIT
+372 LGGGAGFTIS
-382 DGNFNVAVNL
+382 DGNFNVAVSL

-424 YVTNASTTI
+424 FVTNASTT
-433 TTTPTGTDKTPNVEL
+433 TTTSGTSAPIVTPNVEL

-457 DVTPQIDED
+457 DVTPQIDEQ

-474 PSVIDTEEQNKVIDM
+474 PSVIDTEEQSKTINV
-489 GTTGGKLQLPLA
+489 GTADPLVLPLA

-523 GLMKTDKQEIV
+523 GLMKTDRQEIV

-553 RESTKKVELV
+553 RESNRKVELV
-563 ILLKPTVVEKDTWQN
+563 ILLKPTVVEKDTWQK

>member
-1 MGGARFVEF
+1 
-10 NCKSGRTNYMKKHHL
+10 MKKHRL
-25 CLISVAVLTAGCTS
+25 CLITVAMMAAGCTT
-39 YRHPEPVQAK
+39 YQHPEPTQAK
-49 DALRHAM
+49 DALKQAM
-56 TEQSKAGALT
+56 NEQQKQAAPLTAL
-66 SVPKSVQSE
+66 PKSVQSE
-75 LLQLNRPPQAISMP
+75 LLQLNRPQIPVGMP
-89 EPRLR
+89 EKRLR
-94 IAAHDVDAVEFF
+94 IAAHDVEAVEFF

-125 QISVE
+125 LVSVE
-130 LKDVTLTEVL
+130 LKDVTLPEVL

-154 GNVFHVYPAGL
+154 GNVFHIYPAGL

-190 GVASNDSNSSNNNNF
+190 GVTANDSNNSSDSSFDSASSNN
-205 DNANG
+205 
-210 STNNNTSNRSSNGGS
+210 STNNSSGNNSNGNS
-225 GSDGNGTRIETDT
+225 SNGTRIETDT
-238 NSDYWTDLRDTLQI
+238 NSDYWTDLRDSLQTLI
-252 LVGSGDGRA
+252 GTGDGRA

-271 TVRAYPKELKAVRE
+271 TIRAYPKELKAVRE
-285 FLSQSESHL
+285 FLNQSDSHL

-299 LEARIL
+299 LEARII
-305 EVALSE
+305 EVALNE
-311 GYEQGVDWSGLTAS
+311 GYEQGVDWSGLSAS
-325 WDGNKGIPTVAQP
+325 WDGNKGIT
-338 ILTAPGSDPAYKL
+338 G
-351 LNGAGSL
+351 GGSL
-358 GTSLVGATNPIFKA
+358 ANTQLPTTPNQIFTA
-372 IGGGAGFTIT
+372 LGGGAGFKVS

-424 YVTNASTTI
+424 FVTNASTTTVS
-433 TTTPTGTDKTPNVEL
+433 TTSGDRTTPNVEL
-448 TPFFSGIAL
+448 TPFFSGISL
-457 DVTPQIDED
+457 DVTPQIDEE

-474 PSVIDTEEQNKVIDM
+474 PSVIDTEEQTKTIKVTDSD
-489 GTTGGKLQLPLA
+489 TLVLPLA

-563 ILLKPTVVEKDTWQN
+563 IMLKPTVVEKDTWQN

-589 WYPPKG
+589 WYPAKG

>member
-1 MGGARFVEF
+1 
-10 NCKSGRTNYMKKHHL
+10 MKKTPF
-25 CLISVAVLTAGCTS
+25 CLLPLALAVAGCTT

-49 DALRHAM
+49 DALKQAM
-56 TEQSKAGALT
+56 SEQSPTAPLT
-66 SVPKSVQSE
+66 SLPPSVQSE
-75 LLQLNRPPQAISMP
+75 LLQLNRPQQPMTIP
-89 EPRLR
+89 EKRMR

-125 QISVE
+125 VISVE
-130 LKDVTLTEVL
+130 LKDVTLQEAL
-140 AVVGDMYGFDVQRK
+140 ATVGDMYGFDVQRK

-170 PVNYLMMSRR
+170 PVNYLMMARR

-190 GVASNDSNSSNNNNF
+190 GVTANDNNNGNNNNF
-205 DNANG
+205 DNGLNNSG
-210 STNNNTSNRSSNGGS
+210 NNNNQGNTVNGDNNTNS
-225 GSDGNGTRIETDT
+225 NGTRIETDS
-238 NSDYWTDLRDTLQI
+238 NNDYWTDLRDALQTLI
-252 LVGSGDGRA
+252 GTGEGRA

-285 FLSQSESHL
+285 FLDQSGEHL

-305 EVALSE
+305 EVSLNE
-311 GYEQGVDWSGLTAS
+311 GYEQGVDWSGLSAS
-325 WDGNKGIPTVAQP
+325 WDGGKGIT
-338 ILTAPGSDPAYKL
+338 G
-351 LNGAGSL
+351 GGSL
-358 GTSLVGATNPIFKA
+358 MDSPIASTPNQIFRA
-372 IGGGAGFTIT
+372 LGGGAGFTIS
-382 DGNFNVAVNL
+382 DGNFNVAVSL

-424 YVTNASTTI
+424 FVTNASTT
-433 TTTPTGTDKTPNVEL
+433 TTTSGTSAPIVTPNVEL

-457 DVTPQIDED
+457 DVTPQIDEQ

-474 PSVIDTEEQNKVIDM
+474 PSVIDTEEQSKTISV
-489 GTTGGKLQLPLA
+489 GTADPLVLPLA

-523 GLMKTDKQEIV
+523 GLMKTDRQEIV

-553 RESTKKVELV
+553 RESNRKVELV
-563 ILLKPTVVEKDTWQN
+563 ILLKPTVVEKDTWQK

>member
-1 MGGARFVEF
+1 
-10 NCKSGRTNYMKKHHL
+10 MKNPPF
-25 CLISVAVLTAGCTS
+25 CLLPLALAVAGCTT

-49 DALRHAM
+49 DALKQAM
-56 TEQSKAGALT
+56 SEQSPTAPLT
-66 SVPKSVQSE
+66 SLPPSVQSE
-75 LLQLNRPPQAISMP
+75 LLQLNRPQQPMTIP
-89 EPRLR
+89 EKRMR

-125 QISVE
+125 VISVE
-130 LKDVTLTEVL
+130 LKDVTLQEAL
-140 AVVGDMYGFDVQRK
+140 ATVGDMYGFDVQRK

-170 PVNYLMMSRR
+170 PVNYLMMARR

-190 GVASNDSNSSNNNNF
+190 GVTANDNNNGNNNNF
-205 DNANG
+205 DNGLNNSG
-210 STNNNTSNRSSNGGS
+210 NNNSQGNTAS
-225 GSDGNGTRIETDT
+225 GDNNTNSNGTRIETDS
-238 NSDYWTDLRDTLQI
+238 NNDYWTDLRDSLQTLI
-252 LVGSGDGRA
+252 GTGEGRA

-285 FLSQSESHL
+285 FLDQSGEHL

-305 EVALSE
+305 EVSLNE
-311 GYEQGVDWSGLTAS
+311 GYEQGVDWSGLSAS
-325 WDGNKGIPTVAQP
+325 WDGGKGIT
-338 ILTAPGSDPAYKL
+338 G
-351 LNGAGSL
+351 GGSL
-358 GTSLVGATNPIFKA
+358 MDSPIASTPNQIFRA
-372 IGGGAGFTIT
+372 LGGGAGFTIS
-382 DGNFNVAVNL
+382 DGNFNVAVSL

-424 YVTNASTTI
+424 FVTNASTT
-433 TTTPTGTDKTPNVEL
+433 TTTSGTSAPIVTPNVEL

-457 DVTPQIDED
+457 DVTPQIDEQ

-474 PSVIDTEEQNKVIDM
+474 PSVIDTEEQSKTISV
-489 GTTGGKLQLPLA
+489 GTADPLVLPLA

-523 GLMKTDKQEIV
+523 GLMKTDRQEIV

-553 RESTKKVELV
+553 RESNRKVELV
-563 ILLKPTVVEKDTWQN
+563 ILLKPTVVEKDTWQK

>member
-1 MGGARFVEF
+1 
-10 NCKSGRTNYMKKHHL
+10 MKKHHF
-25 CLISVAVLTAGCTS
+25 CLLPLALAVAACTS
-39 YRHPEPVQAK
+39 YQHPEPVQAK
-49 DALRHAM
+49 DALKQAM
-56 TEQSKAGALT
+56 NEQTPTAPLT
-66 SVPKSVQSE
+66 TLPPSVQSE
-75 LLQLNRPPQAISMP
+75 LLQLNRPQQPLAVP
-89 EPRLR
+89 EKRLR
-94 IAAHDVDAVEFF
+94 IVAHDVDAVEFF

-125 QISVE
+125 AISVE
-130 LKDVTLTEVL
+130 LKDVTLQEAL
-140 AVVGDMYGFDVQRK
+140 ATVGDMYGFDVQRK

-170 PVNYLMMSRR
+170 PVNYLMMARR

-190 GVASNDSNSSNNNNF
+190 GVTANDNNNN
-205 DNANG
+205 G
-210 STNNNTSNRSSNGGS
+210 NNNVDSSGNNNGGNNNLGSSNGDNGNS
-225 GSDGNGTRIETDT
+225 NNSNGTRIETDS
-238 NSDYWTDLRDTLQI
+238 NNDYWTDLRDALQTLI
-252 LVGSGDGRA
+252 GTGEGRA

-285 FLSQSESHL
+285 FLDQSGEHL

-305 EVALSE
+305 EVSLNE
-311 GYEQGVDWSGLTAS
+311 GYEQGVDWSGLSAS
-325 WDGNKGIPTVAQP
+325 WDGNKGIT
-338 ILTAPGSDPAYKL
+338 G
-351 LNGAGSL
+351 GGSL
-358 GTSLVGATNPIFKA
+358 LDSPIASTPNQIFRA
-372 IGGGAGFTIT
+372 LGGGAGFTIS
-382 DGNFNVAVNL
+382 DGNFNVAVSL

-424 YVTNASTTI
+424 FVTNASTT
-433 TTTPTGTDKTPNVEL
+433 TTTSGNSAPIVTPNVEL

-457 DVTPQIDED
+457 DVTPQIDEA
-466 GKVLLHIH
+466 GRVLLHIH
-474 PSVIDTEEQNKVIDM
+474 PSVIDTEEQNKTINV
-489 GTTGGKLQLPLA
+489 GTADPLVLPLA
-501 KSSIRESDTV
+501 KSAIRESDTV

-563 ILLKPTVVEKDTWQN
+563 ILLKPTVVEKDTWQQ

>member
-10 NCKSGRTNYMKKHHL
+10 NCKSGCTYYMKKHHL
-25 CLISVAVLTAGCTS
+25 CLISAAVLTAGCTS

-56 TEQSKAGALT
+56 TEQNKGGALT

-190 GVASNDSNSSNNNNF
+190 GVTANDNNGNSNSF
-205 DNANG
+205 DNANN
-210 STNNNTSNRSSNGGS
+210 STNNNSTSNRSSNGNS
-225 GSDGNGTRIETDT
+225 NSDSNGTRIETDT
-238 NSDYWTDLRDTLQI
+238 NSDYWTDLRDTLQTLI
-252 LVGSGDGRA
+252 GSGDGRA

-271 TVRAYPKELKAVRE
+271 TIRAYPKELKAVRE
-285 FLSQSESHL
+285 FLNQSESHL

-305 EVALSE
+305 EVALNE
-311 GYEQGVDWSGLTAS
+311 GYEQGVDWSGLSAS
-325 WDGNKGIPTVAQP
+325 WDGNKGITGGGSAAPSQLPTTPNQ
-338 ILTAPGSDPAYKL
+338 
-351 LNGAGSL
+351 
-358 GTSLVGATNPIFKA
+358 IFSA
-372 IGGGAGFTIT
+372 LGGGAGFKIS

-424 YVTNASTTI
+424 FVTNASTTI
-433 TTTPTGTDKTPNVEL
+433 TTNSSGVSDKTPNVEL

-457 DVTPQIDED
+457 DVTPQIDEE

-489 GTTGGKLQLPLA
+489 GTTGGKLELPLA

>member
-1 MGGARFVEF
+1 
-10 NCKSGRTNYMKKHHL
+10 MKKHPF
-25 CLISVAVLTAGCTS
+25 CLLPLALAVAGCTT

-49 DALRHAM
+49 DALKQAM
-56 TEQSKAGALT
+56 SEQSPTAPLT
-66 SVPKSVQSE
+66 SLPPSVQSE
-75 LLQLNRPPQAISMP
+75 LLQLNRPQQPMTIP
-89 EPRLR
+89 EKRMR
-94 IAAHDVDAVEFF
+94 IAAHVVDAVEFF

-125 QISVE
+125 VISVE
-130 LKDVTLTEVL
+130 LKDVTLQEAL
-140 AVVGDMYGFDVQRK
+140 ATVGDMYGFDVQRK

-170 PVNYLMMSRR
+170 PVNYLMMARR

-190 GVASNDSNSSNNNNF
+190 GVTANDNNNGNNNNF
-205 DNANG
+205 DNGLNNSG
-210 STNNNTSNRSSNGGS
+210 NNNSQGNTAS
-225 GSDGNGTRIETDT
+225 GDNNTNSNGTRIETDS
-238 NSDYWTDLRDTLQI
+238 NNDYWTDLRDALQTLI
-252 LVGSGDGRA
+252 GTGEGRA

-285 FLSQSESHL
+285 FLDQSGEHL

-305 EVALSE
+305 EVSLNE
-311 GYEQGVDWSGLTAS
+311 GYEQGVDWSGLSAS
-325 WDGNKGIPTVAQP
+325 WDGGKGIT
-338 ILTAPGSDPAYKL
+338 G
-351 LNGAGSL
+351 GGSL
-358 GTSLVGATNPIFKA
+358 MDSPIASTPNQIFRA
-372 IGGGAGFTIT
+372 LGGGAGFTIS
-382 DGNFNVAVNL
+382 DGNFNVAVSL

-424 YVTNASTTI
+424 FVTNASTT
-433 TTTPTGTDKTPNVEL
+433 TTTSGTSAPIVTPNVEL

-457 DVTPQIDED
+457 DVTPQIDEQ

-474 PSVIDTEEQNKVIDM
+474 PSVIDTEEQSKTISV
-489 GTTGGKLQLPLA
+489 GTADPLVLPLA

-523 GLMKTDKQEIV
+523 GLMKTDRQEIV

-553 RESTKKVELV
+553 RESNRKVELV
-563 ILLKPTVVEKDTWQN
+563 ILLKPTVVEKDTWQK

>member
-1 MGGARFVEF
+1 
-10 NCKSGRTNYMKKHHL
+10 MKKHHF
-25 CLISVAVLTAGCTS
+25 CLLPLALAVAGCTT

-49 DALRHAM
+49 DALKQAM
-56 TEQSKAGALT
+56 SEQSPTAPLT
-66 SVPKSVQSE
+66 SLPPSVQSE
-75 LLQLNRPPQAISMP
+75 LLQLNRPQQPMTIP
-89 EPRLR
+89 EKRMR

-125 QISVE
+125 VISVE
-130 LKDVTLTEVL
+130 LKDVTLQEAL
-140 AVVGDMYGFDVQRK
+140 ATVGDMYGFDVQRK

-170 PVNYLMMSRR
+170 PVNYLMMARR

-190 GVASNDSNSSNNNNF
+190 GVTANDNNNGNNNNF
-205 DNANG
+205 DNGLNSSGNNNSQGNTANG
-210 STNNNTSNRSSNGGS
+210 DNNTNS
-225 GSDGNGTRIETDT
+225 NGTRIETDS
-238 NSDYWTDLRDTLQI
+238 NNDYWTDLRDALQTLI
-252 LVGSGDGRA
+252 GTGEGRA

-285 FLSQSESHL
+285 FLDQSGEHL

-305 EVALSE
+305 EVSLNE
-311 GYEQGVDWSGLTAS
+311 GYEQGVDWSGLSAS
-325 WDGNKGIPTVAQP
+325 WDGGKGIT
-338 ILTAPGSDPAYKL
+338 G
-351 LNGAGSL
+351 GGSL
-358 GTSLVGATNPIFKA
+358 LDSPIASTPNQIFRA
-372 IGGGAGFTIT
+372 LGGGAGFTIS
-382 DGNFNVAVNL
+382 DGNFNVAVSL

-424 YVTNASTTI
+424 FVTNASTT
-433 TTTPTGTDKTPNVEL
+433 TTTSGTSAPIVTPNVEL

-457 DVTPQIDED
+457 DVTPQIDEQ

-474 PSVIDTEEQNKVIDM
+474 PSVIDTEEQSKTISV
-489 GTTGGKLQLPLA
+489 GTADPLVLPLA

-523 GLMKTDKQEIV
+523 GLMKTDRQEIV

-553 RESTKKVELV
+553 RESNRKVELV
-563 ILLKPTVVEKDTWQN
+563 ILLKPTVVEKDTWQK

>member
-1 MGGARFVEF
+1 
-10 NCKSGRTNYMKKHHL
+10 MKKHRL
-25 CLISVAVLTAGCTS
+25 CLITVAMMAAGCTT
-39 YRHPEPVQAK
+39 YQHPEPTQAK
-49 DALRHAM
+49 YALKQAM
-56 TEQSKAGALT
+56 NEQQKQAAPLTAL
-66 SVPKSVQSE
+66 PKSVQSE
-75 LLQLNRPPQAISMP
+75 LLQLNRPQMPVGMP
-89 EPRLR
+89 EKRLR
-94 IAAHDVDAVEFF
+94 IAAHDVEAVEFF

-125 QISVE
+125 LVSVE
-130 LKDVTLTEVL
+130 LKDVTLPEVL

-154 GNVFHVYPAGL
+154 GNVFHIYPAGL

-190 GVASNDSNSSNNNNF
+190 GVTANDSNNSSDSSFDSASNNNS
-205 DNANG
+205 G
-210 STNNNTSNRSSNGGS
+210 SNSSTSSNSS
-225 GSDGNGTRIETDT
+225 GDNNNGTRIETDT
-238 NSDYWTDLRDTLQI
+238 NSDYWTDLRDSLQTLI
-252 LVGSGDGRA
+252 GTGDGRA

-271 TVRAYPKELKAVRE
+271 TIRAYPKELKAVRE
-285 FLSQSESHL
+285 FLTQSESHL

-299 LEARIL
+299 LEARII
-305 EVALSE
+305 EVALNE
-311 GYEQGVDWSGLTAS
+311 GYEQGVDWSGLSAS
-325 WDGNKGIPTVAQP
+325 WDGNKGITGGKSLANTQLPSTPNQ
-338 ILTAPGSDPAYKL
+338 IFTAL
-351 LNGAGSL
+351 
-358 GTSLVGATNPIFKA
+358 
-372 IGGGAGFTIT
+372 GGGAGFTIS

-433 TTTPTGTDKTPNVEL
+433 TTTSTGTDKTPNVEL

-457 DVTPQIDED
+457 DVTPQIDEE

-489 GTTGGKLQLPLA
+489 GTSGGKLQLPLA

-563 ILLKPTVVEKDTWQN
+563 IMLKPTVVEKDTWQN

-589 WYPPKG
+589 WYPAKG

>member
-1 MGGARFVEF
+1 
-10 NCKSGRTNYMKKHHL
+10 MKKPPF
-25 CLISVAVLTAGCTS
+25 CLLPLALAVAGCTT

-49 DALRHAM
+49 DALKQAM
-56 TEQSKAGALT
+56 SEQSPTAPLT
-66 SVPKSVQSE
+66 SLPPSVQSE
-75 LLQLNRPPQAISMP
+75 LLQLNRPQQPMTIP
-89 EPRLR
+89 EKRMR

-125 QISVE
+125 VISVE
-130 LKDVTLTEVL
+130 LKDVTLQEAL
-140 AVVGDMYGFDVQRK
+140 ATVGDMYGFDVQRK

-170 PVNYLMMSRR
+170 PVNYLMMARR

-190 GVASNDSNSSNNNNF
+190 GVTANDNNNGNNNNF
-205 DNANG
+205 DNGLNNSG
-210 STNNNTSNRSSNGGS
+210 NNNSQGNTAS
-225 GSDGNGTRIETDT
+225 GDNNTNSNGTRIETDS
-238 NSDYWTDLRDTLQI
+238 NNDYWTDLRDSLQTLI
-252 LVGSGDGRA
+252 GTGEGRA

-285 FLSQSESHL
+285 FLDQSGEHL

-305 EVALSE
+305 EVSLNE
-311 GYEQGVDWSGLTAS
+311 GYEQGVDWSGLSAS
-325 WDGNKGIPTVAQP
+325 WDGGKGIT
-338 ILTAPGSDPAYKL
+338 G
-351 LNGAGSL
+351 GGSL
-358 GTSLVGATNPIFKA
+358 MDSPIASTPNQIFRA
-372 IGGGAGFTIT
+372 LGGGAGFTIS
-382 DGNFNVAVNL
+382 DGNFNVAVSL

-424 YVTNASTTI
+424 FVTNASTT
-433 TTTPTGTDKTPNVEL
+433 TTTSGTSAPIVTPNVEL

-457 DVTPQIDED
+457 DVTPQIDEQ

-474 PSVIDTEEQNKVIDM
+474 PSVIDTEEQSKTISV
-489 GTTGGKLQLPLA
+489 GTADPLVLPLA

-523 GLMKTDKQEIV
+523 GLMKTDRQEIV

-553 RESTKKVELV
+553 RESNRKVELV
-563 ILLKPTVVEKDTWQN
+563 ILLKPTVVEKDTWQK

>member
-1 MGGARFVEF
+1 
-10 NCKSGRTNYMKKHHL
+10 MKKHRL
-25 CLISVAVLTAGCTS
+25 CLISVAMMAAGCTT
-39 YRHPEPVQAK
+39 YQHPEPTQAK
-49 DALRHAM
+49 DALKQAM
-56 TEQSKAGALT
+56 NEQQKQAAPLTAL
-66 SVPKSVQSE
+66 PKSVQSE
-75 LLQLNRPPQAISMP
+75 LLQLNRPQMPVGMP
-89 EPRLR
+89 EKRLR
-94 IAAHDVDAVEFF
+94 IAAHDVEAVEFF

-125 QISVE
+125 LVSVE
-130 LKDVTLTEVL
+130 LKDVTLPEVL

-154 GNVFHVYPAGL
+154 GNVFHIYPAGL

-190 GVASNDSNSSNNNNF
+190 GVTANDSNNGNSDSSFDSASNNNS
-205 DNANG
+205 G
-210 STNNNTSNRSSNGGS
+210 SNSSTSSNSS
-225 GSDGNGTRIETDT
+225 GDNNNGTRIETDT
-238 NSDYWTDLRDTLQI
+238 NSDYWTDLRDSLQTLI
-252 LVGSGDGRA
+252 GTGDGRA

-271 TVRAYPKELKAVRE
+271 TIRAYPKELKAVRE
-285 FLSQSESHL
+285 FLTQSESHL

-299 LEARIL
+299 LEARII
-305 EVALSE
+305 EVALNE
-311 GYEQGVDWSGLTAS
+311 GYEQGVDWSGLSAS
-325 WDGNKGIPTVAQP
+325 WDGNKGITGGQ
-338 ILTAPGSDPAYKL
+338 
-351 LNGAGSL
+351 SL
-358 GTSLVGATNPIFKA
+358 ANTQLPSTPNQIFSA
-372 IGGGAGFTIT
+372 LGGGAGFKIS

-433 TTTPTGTDKTPNVEL
+433 TTTSTGTDKTPNVEL

-457 DVTPQIDED
+457 DVTPQIDEE

-489 GTTGGKLQLPLA
+489 GTSGGKLQLPLA

-563 ILLKPTVVEKDTWQN
+563 IMLKPTVVEKDTWQN

-589 WYPPKG
+589 WYPAKG

>member
-1 MGGARFVEF
+1 
-10 NCKSGRTNYMKKHHL
+10 MKKHRL
-25 CLISVAVLTAGCTS
+25 CLITVAMMAAGCTT
-39 YRHPEPVQAK
+39 YQHPEPTQAK
-49 DALRHAM
+49 DALKQAM
-56 TEQSKAGALT
+56 NEQQKQAAPLTAL
-66 SVPKSVQSE
+66 PKSVQSE
-75 LLQLNRPPQAISMP
+75 LLQLNRPQMPVGMP
-89 EPRLR
+89 EKRLR
-94 IAAHDVDAVEFF
+94 IAAHDVEAVEFF

-125 QISVE
+125 LVSVE
-130 LKDVTLTEVL
+130 LKDVTLPEVL

-154 GNVFHVYPAGL
+154 GNVFHIYPAGL

-190 GVASNDSNSSNNNNF
+190 GVTANDSNNSSDSSFDSASNNNS
-205 DNANG
+205 G
-210 STNNNTSNRSSNGGS
+210 SNSSTSSNSS
-225 GSDGNGTRIETDT
+225 GDNNNGTRIETDT
-238 NSDYWTDLRDTLQI
+238 NSDYWTDLRDSLQTLI
-252 LVGSGDGRA
+252 GTGDGRA

-271 TVRAYPKELKAVRE
+271 TIRAYPKELKAVRE
-285 FLSQSESHL
+285 FLTQSESHL

-299 LEARIL
+299 LEARII
-305 EVALSE
+305 EVALNE
-311 GYEQGVDWSGLTAS
+311 GYEQGVDWSGLSAS
-325 WDGNKGIPTVAQP
+325 WDGNKGITGGQSLANTQLPSTPNQ
-338 ILTAPGSDPAYKL
+338 IFTAL
-351 LNGAGSL
+351 
-358 GTSLVGATNPIFKA
+358 
-372 IGGGAGFTIT
+372 GGGAGFTIS

-433 TTTPTGTDKTPNVEL
+433 TTTSTGTDKTPNVEL

-457 DVTPQIDED
+457 DVTPQIDEE

-489 GTTGGKLQLPLA
+489 GTSGGKLQLPLA

-563 ILLKPTVVEKDTWQN
+563 IMLKPTVVEKDTWQN

-589 WYPPKG
+589 WYPAKG

>member
-10 NCKSGRTNYMKKHHL
+10 NCKSGCTYYMKKHHL
-25 CLISVAVLTAGCTS
+25 CLISAAVLTAGCTS

-56 TEQSKAGALT
+56 TEQNKGGALT

-130 LKDVTLTEVL
+130 LKNVTLTEVL

-190 GVASNDSNSSNNNNF
+190 GVASNDNNSSNNNNF
-205 DNANG
+205 DNANNN
-210 STNNNTSNRSSNGGS
+210 TNNSTSNRSSNGS
-225 GSDGNGTRIETDT
+225 SNSDSNGTRIETDT
-238 NSDYWTDLRDTLQI
+238 NSDYWTDLRDTLQTLI
-252 LVGSGDGRA
+252 GSGDGRA

-271 TVRAYPKELKAVRE
+271 TIRAYPKELKAVRE
-285 FLSQSESHL
+285 FLNQSESHL

-305 EVALSE
+305 EVSLNE
-311 GYEQGVDWSGLTAS
+311 GYEQGVDWSGLSAS
-325 WDGNKGIPTVAQP
+325 WDGNKGIT
-338 ILTAPGSDPAYKL
+338 G
-351 LNGAGSL
+351 GGSL
-358 GTSLVGATNPIFKA
+358 TPSTIANTPNQIFSA
-372 IGGGAGFTIT
+372 LGGGAGFKIS

-424 YVTNASTTI
+424 FVTNASTT
-433 TTTPTGTDKTPNVEL
+433 TTTSGTSAPIVTPNVEL

-457 DVTPQIDED
+457 DVTPQIDEE

-474 PSVIDTEEQNKVIDM
+474 PSVIDTEEQKKTIDV
-489 GTTGGKLQLPLA
+489 GTADPLILPLA

>member
-1 MGGARFVEF
+1 
-10 NCKSGRTNYMKKHHL
+10 MKKHHF
-25 CLISVAVLTAGCTS
+25 CLLPLALAVAACTS
-39 YRHPEPVQAK
+39 YQHPEPVQAK
-49 DALRHAM
+49 DALKQAM
-56 TEQSKAGALT
+56 NEQTPTAPLT
-66 SVPKSVQSE
+66 TLPPSVQSE
-75 LLQLNRPPQAISMP
+75 LLQLNRPQQPLAVP
-89 EPRLR
+89 EKRLR

-125 QISVE
+125 AISVE
-130 LKDVTLTEVL
+130 LKDVTLQEAL
-140 AVVGDMYGFDVQRK
+140 ATVGDMYGFDVQRK

-170 PVNYLMMSRR
+170 PVNYLMMARR

-190 GVASNDSNSSNNNNF
+190 GVTANDNNNNGNNNF
-205 DNANG
+205 DSSG
-210 STNNNTSNRSSNGGS
+210 NNNNGNNNLGSSNGDNGNS
-225 GSDGNGTRIETDT
+225 NNSNGTRIETDS
-238 NSDYWTDLRDTLQI
+238 NNDYWTDLRDALQTLI
-252 LVGSGDGRA
+252 GTGEGRA

-285 FLSQSESHL
+285 FLDQSGEHL

-305 EVALSE
+305 EVSLNE
-311 GYEQGVDWSGLTAS
+311 GYEQGVDWSGLSAS
-325 WDGNKGIPTVAQP
+325 WDGNKGIT
-338 ILTAPGSDPAYKL
+338 G
-351 LNGAGSL
+351 GGSL
-358 GTSLVGATNPIFKA
+358 LDSPIASTPNQIFRA
-372 IGGGAGFTIT
+372 LGGGAGFTIS
-382 DGNFNVAVNL
+382 DGNFNVAVSL

-424 YVTNASTTI
+424 FVTNASTT
-433 TTTPTGTDKTPNVEL
+433 TTTSGNSAPIVTPNVEL

-457 DVTPQIDED
+457 DVTPQIDEA
-466 GKVLLHIH
+466 GRVLLHIH
-474 PSVIDTEEQNKVIDM
+474 PSVIDTEEQSKTINV
-489 GTTGGKLQLPLA
+489 GTADPLVLPLA

-563 ILLKPTVVEKDTWQN
+563 ILLKPTVVEKDTWQK

>member
-1 MGGARFVEF
+1 
-10 NCKSGRTNYMKKHHL
+10 MKKHRL
-25 CLISVAVLTAGCTS
+25 CLITVAMMATGCTT
-39 YRHPEPVQAK
+39 YQHPEPTQAK
-49 DALRHAM
+49 DALKQAM
-56 TEQSKAGALT
+56 NEQQKQAAPLTAL
-66 SVPKSVQSE
+66 PKSVQSE
-75 LLQLNRPPQAISMP
+75 LLQLNRPQMPVGMP
-89 EPRLR
+89 EKRLR
-94 IAAHDVDAVEFF
+94 IAAHDVEAVEFF

-125 QISVE
+125 LVSVE
-130 LKDVTLTEVL
+130 LKDVTLPEVL

-154 GNVFHVYPAGL
+154 GNVFHIYPAGL

-190 GVASNDSNSSNNNNF
+190 GVTANDSNNSSDSSFDSASNNNS
-205 DNANG
+205 G
-210 STNNNTSNRSSNGGS
+210 SNSSTSNNSSGDNN
-225 GSDGNGTRIETDT
+225 NGTRIETDT
-238 NSDYWTDLRDTLQI
+238 NSDYWTDLRDSLQTLI
-252 LVGSGDGRA
+252 GTGDGRA

-271 TVRAYPKELKAVRE
+271 TIRAYPKELKAVRE
-285 FLSQSESHL
+285 FLTQSESHL

-299 LEARIL
+299 LEARII
-305 EVALSE
+305 EVALNE
-311 GYEQGVDWSGLTAS
+311 GYEQGVDWSGLSAS
-325 WDGNKGIPTVAQP
+325 WDGNKGITGGKSLANTQLPSTPNQ
-338 ILTAPGSDPAYKL
+338 IFTAL
-351 LNGAGSL
+351 
-358 GTSLVGATNPIFKA
+358 
-372 IGGGAGFTIT
+372 GGGAGFTIS

-433 TTTPTGTDKTPNVEL
+433 TTTSTGTDKTPNVEL

-457 DVTPQIDED
+457 DVTPQIDEE

-489 GTTGGKLQLPLA
+489 GTSGGKLQLPLA

-563 ILLKPTVVEKDTWQN
+563 IMLKPTVVEKDTWQN

-589 WYPPKG
+589 WYPAKG

>member
-190 GVASNDSNSSNNNNF
+190 GVTSNDNNSSNNNNF

-210 STNNNTSNRSSNGGS
+210 STNNSTSNRSSNGSS
-225 GSDGNGTRIETDT
+225 GRDGNGTRIETDT
-238 NSDYWTDLRDTLQI
+238 NSDYWTDLRDTLQTLI
-252 LVGSGDGRA
+252 GSGDGRA

-285 FLSQSESHL
+285 FLNQSESHL

-305 EVALSE
+305 EVALNE
-311 GYEQGVDWSGLTAS
+311 GYEQGVDWSGLSAS
-325 WDGNKGIPTVAQP
+325 WDGNKGIT
-338 ILTAPGSDPAYKL
+338 G
-351 LNGAGSL
+351 GGSL
-358 GTSLVGATNPIFKA
+358 APTQLPSTPNQIFSA
-372 IGGGAGFTIT
+372 LGGGAGFKIS

-424 YVTNASTTI
+424 FVTNASTT
-433 TTTPTGTDKTPNVEL
+433 TVTSTGTAEPIVTPNVEL

-457 DVTPQIDED
+457 DVTPQIDEE

-474 PSVIDTEEQNKVIDM
+474 PSVIDTEEQKKIINV
-489 GTTGGKLQLPLA
+489 GTAKPLELPLA

>member
-1 MGGARFVEF
+1 
-10 NCKSGRTNYMKKHHL
+10 MKKHHL
-25 CLISVAVLTAGCTS
+25 CLISAAVLTAGCTS

-56 TEQSKAGALT
+56 TEQNKGGALT

-89 EPRLR
+89 EARLR

-190 GVASNDSNSSNNNNF
+190 GVASNDNNSSNNNNF
-205 DNANG
+205 DNANN
-210 STNNNTSNRSSNGGS
+210 STNNSTSNRSSNGNS
-225 GSDGNGTRIETDT
+225 NSDSNGTRIETDT
-238 NSDYWTDLRDTLQI
+238 NSDYWTDLRDTLQTLI
-252 LVGSGDGRA
+252 GSGDGRA

-271 TVRAYPKELKAVRE
+271 TIRAYPKELKAVRE
-285 FLSQSESHL
+285 FLNQSESHL

-305 EVALSE
+305 EVALNE
-311 GYEQGVDWSGLTAS
+311 GYEQGVDWSGLSAS
-325 WDGNKGIPTVAQP
+325 WDGNKGIT
-338 ILTAPGSDPAYKL
+338 G
-351 LNGAGSL
+351 GGSL
-358 GTSLVGATNPIFKA
+358 TPSTIANTPNQIFSA
-372 IGGGAGFTIT
+372 LGGGAGFKIS

-424 YVTNASTTI
+424 FVTNASTT
-433 TTTPTGTDKTPNVEL
+433 TTTSGTSAPIVTPNVEL

-457 DVTPQIDED
+457 DVTPQIDEE

-474 PSVIDTEEQNKVIDM
+474 PSVIDTEEQKKTIDV
-489 GTTGGKLQLPLA
+489 GTADPLILPLA

>member
-1 MGGARFVEF
+1 
-10 NCKSGRTNYMKKHHL
+10 MKKHPF
-25 CLISVAVLTAGCTS
+25 CLLPLALAMAGCTT

-49 DALRHAM
+49 DALKQAM
-56 TEQSKAGALT
+56 SEQTPTAPLT
-66 SVPKSVQSE
+66 TLPPSVQSE
-75 LLQLNRPPQAISMP
+75 LLQLNRPQQPLPVP
-89 EPRLR
+89 EKRMR

-125 QISVE
+125 AISVE
-130 LKDVTLTEVL
+130 LKDVTLQEAL
-140 AVVGDMYGFDVQRK
+140 ATVGDMYGFDVQRK

-170 PVNYLMMSRR
+170 PVNYLMMARR

-190 GVASNDSNSSNNNNF
+190 GVTANDNNNNGNNNNVDNGLNNGGNNNF
-205 DNANG
+205 D
-210 STNNNTSNRSSNGGS
+210 SSSNGDGNAN
-225 GSDGNGTRIETDT
+225 GNGTRIETDS
-238 NSDYWTDLRDTLQI
+238 NNDYWTDLRDSLQTLI
-252 LVGSGDGRA
+252 GNGEGRA

-285 FLSQSESHL
+285 FLDQSGEHL

-305 EVALSE
+305 EVSLNE
-311 GYEQGVDWSGLTAS
+311 GYEQGVDWSGLSAS
-325 WDGNKGIPTVAQP
+325 WDGNKGIR
-338 ILTAPGSDPAYKL
+338 G
-351 LNGAGSL
+351 GGSL
-358 GTSLVGATNPIFKA
+358 GNSQVGASNPIFNA
-372 IGGGAGFTIT
+372 IGGGAGFTIS
-382 DGNFNVAVNL
+382 DGNFVVAVDL

-424 YVTNASTTI
+424 FVTNASTT
-433 TTTPTGTDKTPNVEL
+433 TTTSGNSAPIVTPNVEL

-457 DVTPQIDED
+457 DVTPQIDEA
-466 GKVLLHIH
+466 GRVLLHIH
-474 PSVIDTEEQNKVIDM
+474 PSVIDTEEQSKTINV
-489 GTTGGKLQLPLA
+489 GTADPLVLPLA

-517 DIIVIG
+517 DIVVIG

-553 RESTKKVELV
+553 RESNRKVELV
-563 ILLKPTVVEKDTWQN
+563 IMLKPTVVEKDTWQQ

>member
-1 MGGARFVEF
+1 
-10 NCKSGRTNYMKKHHL
+10 MKKHHF
-25 CLISVAVLTAGCTS
+25 CLLPLALAVAACTS
-39 YRHPEPVQAK
+39 YQHPEPVQAK
-49 DALRHAM
+49 DALKQAM
-56 TEQSKAGALT
+56 KEQTPTAPLT
-66 SVPKSVQSE
+66 TLPPSVQSE
-75 LLQLNRPPQAISMP
+75 LLQLNRPQLPLAVP
-89 EPRLR
+89 EKRLR

-125 QISVE
+125 AISVE
-130 LKDVTLTEVL
+130 LKDVTLQEAL
-140 AVVGDMYGFDVQRK
+140 ATVGDMYGFDVQRK

-170 PVNYLMMSRR
+170 PVNYLMMARR

-190 GVASNDSNSSNNNNF
+190 GVTANDNNNNGNNNF
-205 DNANG
+205 DSSG
-210 STNNNTSNRSSNGGS
+210 NNNNGNNNLGSSNGDNGNS
-225 GSDGNGTRIETDT
+225 NNSNGTRIETDS
-238 NSDYWTDLRDTLQI
+238 NNDYWSDLRDALQTLI
-252 LVGSGDGRA
+252 GTGEGRA

-285 FLSQSESHL
+285 FLDQSGEHL

-305 EVALSE
+305 EVALNE
-311 GYEQGVDWSGLTAS
+311 GYEQGVDWSGLSAS
-325 WDGNKGIPTVAQP
+325 WDGNKGIT
-338 ILTAPGSDPAYKL
+338 G
-351 LNGAGSL
+351 GGSL
-358 GTSLVGATNPIFKA
+358 LDSPIASTPNQIFRA
-372 IGGGAGFTIT
+372 LGGGAGFTIS
-382 DGNFNVAVNL
+382 DGNFNVAVSL

-424 YVTNASTTI
+424 FVTNASTT
-433 TTTPTGTDKTPNVEL
+433 TTTSGNSAPIVTPNVEL

-457 DVTPQIDED
+457 DVTPQIDEA
-466 GKVLLHIH
+466 GRVLLHIH
-474 PSVIDTEEQNKVIDM
+474 PSVIDTEEQSKTINV
-489 GTTGGKLQLPLA
+489 GTADPLVLPLA

-563 ILLKPTVVEKDTWQN
+563 ILLKPTVVEKDTWQK